1 MAKMWLNKGIEK
13 TKPTLPSLCLSVKN
27 LISFG
32 ISILNPVSFG
42 IMGREGRYQD
52 SGIRNQASGVMFHL
66 RNFFYTFVK
75 NIFLNLPPWNMEQIG
90 QQYSNSLKLQDK
102 IDLKCSRGT
111 GTCWNK
117 MQKGQ

>member
-1 MAKMWLNKGIEK
+1 MAKMWLNKGIKK
-13 TKPTLPSLCLSVKN
+13 TKPTLPSLYLSVRN
-27 LISFG
+27 
-32 ISILNPVSFG
+32 
-42 IMGREGRYQD
+42 QA

-90 QQYSNSLKLQDK
+90 QQYSNSLKLQHK

-111 GTCWNK
+111 GTWWNK

>member
-1 MAKMWLNKGIEK
+1 MAKMWLNKGMSNPK
-13 TKPTLPSLCLSVKN
+13 
-27 LISFG
+27 SFG

-42 IMGREGRYQD
+42 IMGREGRYQE
-52 SGIRNQASGVMFHL
+52 SGFRHPASGVMFHL

-90 QQYSNSLKLQDK
+90 QQYSNSLKLQHK

-111 GTCWNK
+111 GT
-117 MQKGQ
+117 

>member
-1 MAKMWLNKGIEK
+1 MWLNKGIE
-13 TKPTLPSLCLSVKN
+13 TGETGETS
-27 LISFG
+27 
-32 ISILNPVSFG
+32 
-42 IMGREGRYQD
+42 
-52 SGIRNQASGVMFHL
+52 SGFRHPASEVMFHL

-111 GTCWNK
+111 GT
-117 MQKGQ
+117 

>member
-1 MAKMWLNKGIEK
+1 MAKMWLNKGILEQ
-13 TKPTLPSLCLSVKN
+13 
-27 LISFG
+27 
-32 ISILNPVSFG
+32 
-42 IMGREGRYQD
+42 E
-52 SGIRNQASGVMFHL
+52 SGFRHPASGVMFHL

-90 QQYSNSLKLQDK
+90 QQYSNSLKLQHK

>member
-1 MAKMWLNKGIEK
+1 MAKMWLNKGILEQ
-13 TKPTLPSLCLSVKN
+13 
-27 LISFG
+27 
-32 ISILNPVSFG
+32 
-42 IMGREGRYQD
+42 E
-52 SGIRNQASGVMFHL
+52 SGFRHPGSGVMFHL

-111 GTCWNK
+111 GTWWNK

>member
-13 TKPTLPSLCLSVKN
+13 TKPTLPSLYYIN
-27 LISFG
+27 PNPDGNG
-32 ISILNPVSFG
+32 ICNPNPDRNG
-42 IMGREGRYQD
+42 IWVGRVG

>member
-13 TKPTLPSLCLSVKN
+13 TKPTLPSLYYIN
-27 LISFG
+27 PNPDRNG
-32 ISILNPVSFG
+32 IWV
-42 IMGREGRYQD
+42 GRVG

-90 QQYSNSLKLQDK
+90 QQYSNSLKLQHK

>member
-1 MAKMWLNKGIEK
+1 MWLNKGIKEI
-13 TKPTLPSLCLSVKN
+13 KPTLPSLYYIN
-27 LISFG
+27 PNPDGNG
-32 ISILNPVSFG
+32 ICNPNPDGNG
-42 IMGREGRYQD
+42 IWVGRVG

-90 QQYSNSLKLQDK
+90 QQYSNSLKLQNK

>member
-13 TKPTLPSLCLSVKN
+13 TKPTLPSLYYIKPN
-27 LISFG
+27 PDGNG
-32 ISILNPVSFG
+32 ICNPNPDRNG
-42 IMGREGRYQD
+42 IWVGRVG

>member
-13 TKPTLPSLCLSVKN
+13 TKPTLPSLYYIN
-27 LISFG
+27 PNPDGNG
-32 ISILNPVSFG
+32 ICNPNPDRNG
-42 IMGREGRYQD
+42 IWVGRVG
-52 SGIRNQASGVMFHL
+52 SGIRNQVSGVMFHL